1 MILQLKELLNK
12 DTTVEL
18 YNYYKEQLEN
28 LYNQLSPNNDFKPM
42 KDNIFIDFVNRSNV
56 YVFVNEKIQ
65 IYGVITALYER
76 KLIHNGGIVCHI
88 EDFVVHEKQRKNN
101 IGRELLNHVIEDAK
115 KKGCYKIIL
124 DCTSQMEYFYIKF
137 GFSSK
142 NIQMSMYLE

>member
-1 MILQLKELLNK
+1 
-12 DTTVEL
+12 
-18 YNYYKEQLEN
+18 
-28 LYNQLSPNNDFKPM
+28 M

-88 EDFVVHEKQRKNN
+88 EDFVVDEKQRKNN

-115 KKGCYKIIL
+115 KKECYKIIL
-124 DCTSQMEYFYIKF
+124 NCTSQMEYFYSKF